1 MLKKFYIED
10 YLYNKIKQEEFVL
23 SEAVQGDITKHTL
36 LQLFSMDNIKYLNQF
51 MPEDHKVAE
60 IKRMHILYDA
70 MQHRDTFLKKGFEE
84 NFIEQKE
91 KLKELFETKKE
102 IKIYFTKDFEET
114 IINHCARKQAWEKTL
129 KEKQKEWW
137 DSSAADGGRQYQV
150 NDFVVDI
157 KERNAVRRY
166 KVNLHLKE
174 MAQRIEGNS
183 GDDMGSDLSFPREDP
198 LSWSYKKKE
207 FLNKKRFNGMLIPS
221 DKTIVKNYN
230 NWLAASASGLLSPKL
245 LKHGDEI
252 DIEGEEK
259 EEIPG
264 LESKNK
270 ISFNKH
276 DSLKNKNMLDVESV
290 LIRKEIRAI
299 FENNGLSILIIKS
312 YGKPEKADEY
322 ENFLNIFIEKLL
334 NLGNEIGSSGS
345 KRLLTFLNTI
355 THDPKN
361 PEQFF
366 KDILTFP
373 SDEEKLLTSL
383 KEFSEEDNELINLS
397 FYKKLKNA
405 VDKNGLIEMF
415 DKEPYKKS
423 FINLIIQRQ
432 LIKWIKEGNFKVKNP
447 ITGTDELA
455 EIQDDKIIIPDLHV
469 PSFKK
474 TIVYYNP
481 NAFVY
486 DPKTKGKVKKEE
498 QHRKSVNMPVLLPG
512 SVLIEKGRDE
522 EDDTSSSSGDIPKTK
537 IGEEIWN
544 PHKGKYEQRYY
555 DKKKQYE
562 ERKAAS
568 LLNPDDLIGIQG
580 TEDKIIGGLSP
591 NRTIE
596 SFKFLCPDPEG
607 KDNTFWKNINSLILF
622 NGKLALCHFKPATS
636 TDEVPTVE
644 FKELSPSV
652 SGYKSIVETPTEFIV
667 IKRIAEQIA
676 NKLHMT
682 ETIDSHI
689 VKPERL
695 SAMQHFPELY
705 HVIFAKI
712 FSNLGDKSM
721 LEPELLDKFIYEKV
735 ANYMDK
741 DIANRGGRSGRIGT
755 VANIAGKDEEEGE
768 EGEGED
774 TELPVGLDKLVSKDV
789 ALRDMQSYIEALSRN
804 FLTLCKSG
812 KSACG
817 ICTNPLDTRCTVV
830 MDEYLIREKLEKSIE
845 LADKADSI
853 RHIGDS
859 KPAPAA
865 PAAPAPKSKSE
876 RIKAHKAAYKEAIY
890 AEENAS
896 TKQEKEEANKK
907 AMEII
912 KSVAKENGMSDSE
925 AQDFLDEEHWEW
937 RKQLQKTGMLKD
949 AAAVLKSNP
958 LILKNYRYAIKDGNP
973 EYAQQVAVQLAR
985 QAGST
990 YEAAEE
996 ILKKAHANTPDDDD
1010 YTYTAPEPAPASAP
1024 AVLSAPVPAAAP
1036 AVLSTPVP
1044 AADRKLTQAGLFGDL
1059 PLPNKP
1065 TRKRK
1070 ILDPSHDVQDFV
1082 VQAKM
1087 KIIELMEPIVNIKF
1101 ANIQLHSQQDKEN
1114 KRAEASNIF
1123 KDKMEKEL
1131 ANTSLSN
1138 DKKNNILKEMEK
1150 ERDNQYSLLSEEY
1163 KTITEQLEVARKK
1176 IILILTNYFRHVDE
1190 NQSLKLSLLDAL
1202 ETYGINIEE
1211 HIPADILRKHGL

>member
-137 DSSAADGGRQYQV
+137 DSSATDGGRQYQV

-270 ISFNKH
+270 ISFNKP

-522 EDDTSSSSGDIPKTK
+522 EEDTSSSSSGDIPKTK

-607 KDNTFWKNINSLILF
+607 KDNTFWKNINSLISF

-636 TDEVPTVE
+636 IDEVPTVE

-682 ETIDSHI
+682 ETIDSHN

-755 VANIAGKDEEEGE
+755 VANVVGKDEED
-768 EGEGED
+768 EGED
-774 TELPVGLDKLVSKDV
+774 EDAALPVGLDKLVSKDV

-859 KPAPAA
+859 KPAPA
-865 PAAPAPKSKSE
+865 PVPAPAP
-876 RIKAHKAAYKEAIY
+876 
-890 AEENAS
+890 
-896 TKQEKEEANKK
+896 
-907 AMEII
+907 
-912 KSVAKENGMSDSE
+912 
-925 AQDFLDEEHWEW
+925 
-937 RKQLQKTGMLKD
+937 
-949 AAAVLKSNP
+949 
-958 LILKNYRYAIKDGNP
+958 
-973 EYAQQVAVQLAR
+973 
-985 QAGST
+985 
-990 YEAAEE
+990 
-996 ILKKAHANTPDDDD
+996 
-1010 YTYTAPEPAPASAP
+1010 
-1024 AVLSAPVPAAAP
+1024 APVPAA
-1036 AVLSTPVP
+1036 VP
-1044 AADRKLTQAGLFGDL
+1044 AAAAAAPAPAPAAVPAAVPAANRTLTQAGLFGDEL
-1059 PLPNKP
+1059 PIKP

-1070 ILDPSHDVQDFV
+1070 IPDPSHDVRDFV
-1082 VQAKM
+1082 VKAKM

-1138 DKKNNILKEMEK
+1138 DEKNNILKEMEK
-1150 ERDNQYSLLSEEY
+1150 ERDNQYILLSEEY
-1163 KTITEQLEVARKK
+1163 KTITEQLEIARKQ
-1176 IILILTNYFRHVDE
+1176 IILNLTNYFRHVDE